1 MARVK
6 TFFIYFLIVVAFFL
20 FSQVAIYIA
29 INTTYEYKSIE
40 LKTTIPMEV
49 EVQAT
54 SVNGFAKG
62 KISNQT
68 EKEIQ
73 NQYIQIQCY
82 SKHNVLMGTK
92 YIEIDK
98 IGAKEEKEFE
108 VRFNFNKVDKAVI
121 DIVDEKALEE
131 QNASEE
137 EKQSDPQMGLAT
149 LLTAVILLYFI

>member
-29 INTTYEYKSIE
+29 INTTYEYKNIE
-40 LKTTIPMEV
+40 LRTTIPMEV

-68 EKEIQ
+68 EKEIE
-73 NQYIQIQCY
+73 NQYIQIKCY
-82 SKHNVLMGTK
+82 SKHDVLMGTK

-108 VRFNFNKVDKAVI
+108 VHFNFNRVDKAVI
-121 DIVDEKALEE
+121 DIVDEKAMEE
-131 QNASEE
+131 QNVPEE
-137 EKQSDPQMGLAT
+137 EKQSDKEMGLAT
-149 LLTAVILLYFI
+149 LLSALILLIYL

>member
-20 FSQVAIYIA
+20 FSQIAIYIA
-29 INTTYEYKSIE
+29 INTTYEYKNIE
-40 LKTTIPMEV
+40 LRTTIPMEV

-73 NQYIQIQCY
+73 NQYIQIKCY

-98 IGAKEEKEFE
+98 VGAKEEKEFE
-108 VRFNFNKVDKAVI
+108 VHFNFNRVEKAVI
-121 DIVDEKALEE
+121 DIVDQKVMEE
-131 QNASEE
+131 QNVPEE
-137 EKQSDPQMGLAT
+137 EKQSDKEMGLAT
-149 LLTAVILLYFI
+149 LLSALILLIYL

>member
-6 TFFIYFLIVVAFFL
+6 KFFIYFLIVVAFFL
-20 FSQVAIYIA
+20 FSQVVIYIA

-121 DIVDEKALEE
+121 DIVDEKTVEE
-131 QNASEE
+131 QKVPEE
-137 EKQSDPQMGLAT
+137 EKKSDPEMGLAT
-149 LLTAVILLYFI
+149 LLSALILLIYL